1 MSMQSVVIWGLSH
14 DLINARPHLM
24 KVNKSQDSEESVL
37 VKRYEKKQKDTI
49 TTNDTKVTGR
59 DYILIDSEDRGTD

>member
-1 MSMQSVVIWGLSH
+1 
-14 DLINARPHLM
+14 M